1 MKAEVNWGLQSK
13 MTLECRPN
21 QEKTGLK
28 KSGATP
34 ALSISLVQGQK
45 ITPFVRPWSSMTITE
60 SKPLDR
66 GKPEIRLIE
75 IEENGVEA
83 STVRGVKLE
92 TVE

>member
-1 MKAEVNWGLQSK
+1 
-13 MTLECRPN
+13 
-21 QEKTGLK
+21 
-28 KSGATP
+28 
-34 ALSISLVQGQK
+34 
-45 ITPFVRPWSSMTITE
+45 MTITE

-92 TVE
+92 TVEWVLTLADWHAVQPVTNFLKNVGIPGHQ